1 MTLNLIAMHGWAGDQ
16 RAWEPWRIAAAGRGW
31 SLETGERGY
40 GQQTPHAPRW
50 PGAGGAVLVHSL
62 GLHLLPA
69 ELWSQ
74 ARAVVLLASFGTFV
88 PPGPGG
94 RRTRAAL
101 EAMAGR
107 IRQGELA
114 PLLDEF
120 LAKAAAP
127 ARLDQLPLGVA
138 QEGSD
143 AAGVARLLEDLA
155 LLGRCDGLPEA
166 FPRSVPVLVVEA
178 GADQI
183 VPAASRALLRQ
194 ALPQAESWTLEA
206 IGHSLLGTPLVGPVL
221 DWLDQ
226 WLVGPGP
233 GAELQQNAR
242 PALPAHG

>member
-1 MTLNLIAMHGWAGDQ
+1 MKLDLIAMHGWAGDQ
-16 RAWEPWRIAAAGRGW
+16 RAWEPWRQAAAGRGW

-40 GQQTPHAPRW
+40 GRQTPHAPHW
-50 PGAGGAVLVHSL
+50 PGEGGAVLVHSL

-69 ELWSQ
+69 DLWSQ
-74 ARAVVLLASFGTFV
+74 ARAVVLLASFGSFV

-107 IRQGELA
+107 IRQGELG

-155 LLGRCDGLPEA
+155 LLGRCAGLPEA
-166 FPRSVPVLVVEA
+166 FPRSVPVLIVEA

-183 VPAASRALLRQ
+183 VPATSRALLRQ
-194 ALPQAESWTLEA
+194 ALPQAESWTLDG
-206 IGHSLLGTPLVGPVL
+206 IGHSLLGTPLVGPVI

-226 WLVGPGP
+226 GLFGP
-233 GAELQQNAR
+233 GAEPHPSAR
-242 PALPAHG
+242 PTPLAHG

>member
-1 MTLNLIAMHGWAGDQ
+1 MNLDLIAMHGWAGDQ
-16 RAWEPWRIAAAGRGW
+16 RAWEPWRQAAASRGW
-31 SLETGERGY
+31 SLHTGERGY
-40 GQQTPHAPRW
+40 GRQTPHAPSW
-50 PGAGGAVLVHSL
+50 PGEGGAVLVHSL
-62 GLHLLPA
+62 GLHLLPS

-127 ARLDQLPLGVA
+127 ASLDQLPVGVA

-166 FPRSVPVLVVEA
+166 FPRTVPVLIVEA
-178 GADQI
+178 GADAI
-183 VPAASRALLRQ
+183 VPAASRALLHQ
-194 ALPQAESWTLEA
+194 ALPQADSWTLEG
-206 IGHSLLGTPLVGPVL
+206 IGHSLLGTPLVEPVL

-226 WLVGPGP
+226 SLQAPGP
-233 GAELQQNAR
+233 GAQAPGHQSPPLS
-242 PALPAHG
+242 AHG

>member
-1 MTLNLIAMHGWAGDQ
+1 M
-16 RAWEPWRIAAAGRGW
+16 
-31 SLETGERGY
+31 
-40 GQQTPHAPRW
+40 
-50 PGAGGAVLVHSL
+50 
-62 GLHLLPA
+62 
-69 ELWSQ
+69 
-74 ARAVVLLASFGTFV
+74 VLLASFGSFV

-120 LAKAAAP
+120 LTKAAAP
-127 ARLDQLPLGVA
+127 ARLDQLPAGVA

-143 AAGVARLLEDLA
+143 AAGVARLLEALA

-166 FPRSVPVLVVEA
+166 FPRSVPVLIVEA

-183 VPAASRALLRQ
+183 VPATSRALLRQ
-194 ALPQAESWTLEA
+194 ALPQAESWTLDG
-206 IGHSLLGTPLVGPVL
+206 IGHSLLGTPLVGPVI

-226 WLVGPGP
+226 GLFGP
-233 GAELQQNAR
+233 GAEPHPSANAT
-242 PALPAHG
+242 PLAHG

>member
-1 MTLNLIAMHGWAGDQ
+1 MNLNLIAMHGWAGDQ
-16 RAWEPWRIAAAGRGW
+16 RAWEPWRQAAASRGW

-40 GQQTPHAPRW
+40 GRQTPHAPHW
-50 PGAGGAVLVHSL
+50 PGEGGAMLVHSL

-74 ARAVVLLASFGTFV
+74 TRAVVLLASFGAFV
-88 PPGPGG
+88 PPGPSG

-101 EAMAGR
+101 EAMASR

-114 PLLDEF
+114 PLLDDF
-120 LAKAAAP
+120 LARAAAP
-127 ARLDQLPLGVA
+127 ARLDQLPAGVA

-143 AAGVARLLEDLA
+143 PAGVARLLEDLA

-166 FPRSVPVLVVEA
+166 FPRSVPVLIVEA
-178 GADQI
+178 GADAI

-194 ALPQAESWTLEA
+194 ALPQADVWALEG
-206 IGHSLLGTPLVGPVL
+206 IGHSLLGTPLVEPVL

-226 WLVGPGP
+226 CLIGPGP
-233 GAELQQNAR
+233 GIQPLQNDST
-242 PALPAHG
+242 PPPAHG

>member
-1 MTLNLIAMHGWAGDQ
+1 MKLDLIAMHGWAGDQ
-16 RAWEPWRIAAAGRGW
+16 RAWEPWRQAAAIRGW

-40 GQQTPHAPRW
+40 GRQTPHAPHW
-50 PGAGGAVLVHSL
+50 PGDGGAVLVHSL

-74 ARAVVLLASFGTFV
+74 ARAVVLLASFGSFV

-107 IRQGELA
+107 IRQGELG

-155 LLGRCDGLPEA
+155 LLGRCAGLPEA
-166 FPRSVPVLVVEA
+166 FPRSVPVLIVEA

-183 VPAASRALLRQ
+183 VPATSRALLRQ
-194 ALPQAESWTLEA
+194 ALPQAESWTLDG
-206 IGHSLLGTPLVGPVL
+206 IGHSLLGTPLVGPVI

-226 WLVGPGP
+226 GLFGP
-233 GAELQQNAR
+233 GAEPHPSAR
-242 PALPAHG
+242 PTPLAHG

>member
-1 MTLNLIAMHGWAGDQ
+1 MTLDLIAMHGWAGDQ
-16 RAWEPWRIAAAGRGW
+16 RAWEPWRQAAASRGW
-31 SLETGERGY
+31 RLQTGERGY
-40 GQQTPHAPRW
+40 GRQTPHAPRW
-50 PGAGGAVLVHSL
+50 PGEGGAVLVHSL

-88 PPGPGG
+88 PPGPSG

-120 LAKAAAP
+120 LARAAAP

-143 AAGVARLLEDLA
+143 GAGVARLLADLD

-166 FPRSVPVLVVEA
+166 FPRSVPVLIVEA
-178 GADQI
+178 GADEI
-183 VPAASRALLRQ
+183 VPAASRTLLRQ
-194 ALPQAESWTLEA
+194 ALPQADSWTLEG
-206 IGHSLLGTPLVGPVL
+206 IGHSLLGTPLIGPVL
-221 DWLDQ
+221 DWLEPC
-226 WLVGPGP
+226 LLEAGP
-233 GAELQQNAR
+233 GAEPPQPNR
-242 PALPAHG
+242 PIPPAHG